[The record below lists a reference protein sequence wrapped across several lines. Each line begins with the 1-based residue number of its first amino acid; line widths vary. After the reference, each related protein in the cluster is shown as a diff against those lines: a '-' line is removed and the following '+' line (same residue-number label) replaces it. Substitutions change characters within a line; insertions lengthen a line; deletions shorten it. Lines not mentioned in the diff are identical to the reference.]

1 MVNAWMAHV
10 KKTRT
15 GMKGASLKEVLK
27 AAKKT
32 YKKGGSSCSEMK
44 EQSGG
49 KGGVAANASPVEAK
63 DAAAEVPKD
72 AADNVPKQEQP
83 NQDGGR
89 KRRRRKRSRSRS
101 RRKRKSKS
109 RRKRKSKSRKK
120 GKSRKK
126 SRRRR
131 RR

>member
-10 KKTRT
+10 KKTRM

-32 YKKGGSSCSEMK
+32 YKKGGSSCGSD
-44 EQSGG
+44 EQTGG

-63 DAAAEVPKD
+63 DSAAEVPKE
-72 AADNVPKQEQP
+72 AADDVEKQEQP
-83 NQDGGR
+83 KQDGGR

-101 RRKRKSKS
+101 RRKGKSKS
-109 RRKRKSKSRKK
+109 RRKRKTKSRKK